1 MNQSVN
7 GNTTRMALERIAY
20 DLQVHEPDVVVVQFG
35 MNDCNVW
42 ASDRGLPRVSGD
54 AFCANLREIIQR
66 SRTFGARTVIVN
78 TNHPSTRSDVLPG
91 TTQSYASRNR
101 AYNRLIRATVSGEDA
116 TTLVDVERAF
126 EAAAAPLAGLL
137 LEDGVHLSPKGHDSY
152 VAIVGPAVARAVG
165 SV

>member
-42 ASDRGLPRVSGD
+42 A
-54 AFCANLREIIQR
+54 CANLREIIQR